1 MSQAADH
8 PSLFEAMLA
17 RDEPEIRRAIR
28 SERREADEL
37 LREIAGFAVLAFN
50 SSQHSRHAFVA
61 AGAAS
66 ALAPHSPPW
75 FESLLEEVAIYAAN
89 GRLPWSEA
97 PIIERPEPSGR
108 REPCDLT
115 RVLADRDGDAAERWL
130 SSILDDPDFEARYF
144 AAAAAAFGELGQDL
158 VLAQAAWRISRLVPA
173 EYRFGLYRAPLAAWL
188 ADGVAATPADG
199 GSGAISEKLVDAL
212 VRARGSVDRF
222 QLVAAWCAAVEA
234 SEQWGTLE
242 IAQSAAA
249 RIASALPAGEE
260 KPVDARPAGELP
272 PPVYRLSRDLAGY
285 LQAWAI
291 PEARCASDE
300 QSRRI
305 REAAWDNLR
314 HGPDFDEES
323 FA

>member
-1 MSQAADH
+1 MNQAADRAA
-8 PSLFEAMLA
+8 LFEAMLA
-17 RDEPEIRRAIR
+17 RDEPEIRRALR
-28 SERREADEL
+28 RDRREADEL

-50 SSQHSRHAFVA
+50 ASQHSRHAFVA
-61 AGAAS
+61 TGAAAVL
-66 ALAPHSPPW
+66 ALESPPW
-75 FESLLEEVAIYAAN
+75 FEALFEEVAIYAAN

-97 PIIERPEPSGR
+97 PIIERPEPSGER
-108 REPCDLT
+108 DSADLA
-115 RVLADRDGDAAERWL
+115 RAIAGHDGDAAERWL
-130 SSILDDPDFEARYF
+130 SSILDAPDFEARYF

-188 ADGVAATPADG
+188 ADGVAATPAIG
-199 GSGAISEKLVDAL
+199 GLDQVGERLVASL
-212 VRARGSVDRF
+212 IQARGSVDRF

-234 SEQWGTLE
+234 SELWE
-242 IAQSAAA
+242 SPRIEQSAAA
-249 RIASALPAGEE
+249 RIASALPGGEE
-260 KPVDARPAGELP
+260 KRVEAPHSGGLP

-291 PEARCASDE
+291 PTARCSSDE
-300 QSRRI
+300 QSQRI
-305 REAAWDNLR
+305 REAAWDNLQ